1 MMTKAGY
8 VTSRELAMVWSAATD
23 QMPPVVPGAIGGG
36 F

>member
-1 MMTKAGY
+1 MMKKAGV

-23 QMPPVVPGAIGGG
+23 GLPPVVPGAIGGG